1 MIRVIALYLR
11 IIMSNNKVAILSLS
25 GGMDSTS
32 LMLHLLQKK
41 YSVHAISF
49 IYGQKHQVEINL
61 AKNNILYLKRNG
73 FNKMLNH
80 KVFDLSNIFL
90 DLKSS
95 LLDDEKVPEG
105 HYESKSMLSTF
116 VPNRNAIFFS
126 ILFAHAISLAKKGD
140 SEIKI
145 SMGAHGGDHAIYPD
159 CRDDFFI
166 DLFNVSKKGNW
177 DSDNISLYMPY
188 IKMNKSDILEDSI
201 KNIDKM
207 NLDFNK
213 IYKNTITSYSPDI
226 GGISSGKTGS
236 DIERILAFN
245 KLNLI
250 DPIKYQETW
259 DIVLKNAK
267 KIEEEYNNKK

>member
-1 MIRVIALYLR
+1 
-11 IIMSNNKVAILSLS
+11 MSNNKVAVLSLS

-32 LMLHLLQKK
+32 LMLHLLEKK

-95 LLDDEKVPEG
+95 LLDEEKVPEG

-213 IYKNTITSYSPDI
+213 IYKNTITSYSPDT

>member
-1 MIRVIALYLR
+1 MP
-11 IIMSNNKVAILSLS
+11 NNKVAVLSLS

-32 LMLHLLQKK
+32 LMIHLLEKE

-49 IYGQKHQVEINL
+49 IYGQKHEVEINL
-61 AKNNILYLKRNG
+61 AKKNILYLKNNG
-73 FNKMLNH
+73 FNKVLTH
-80 KVFDLSNIFL
+80 KVFDLSDIFFT
-90 DLKSS
+90 LKSS
-95 LLDDEKVPEG
+95 LLDDQDVPEG

-116 VPNRNAIFFS
+116 VPNRNSIFFS
-126 ILFAHAISLAKKGD
+126 ILFAHAISLAKKGNSD
-140 SEIKI
+140 ISI
-145 SMGAHGGDHAIYPD
+145 SMGAHSGDHAIYPD
-159 CRDDFFI
+159 CRYDFFL

-188 IKMNKSDILEDSI
+188 IKINKSDILADSI

-207 NLDFNK
+207 NLDFNI
-213 IYKNTITSYSPDI
+213 IYKNTITSYNPNSE
-226 GGISSGKTGS
+226 GVSNGRTGS

-250 DPIKYQETW
+250 DPIKYQENW

-267 KIEEEYNNKK
+267 KTEEKYINKK